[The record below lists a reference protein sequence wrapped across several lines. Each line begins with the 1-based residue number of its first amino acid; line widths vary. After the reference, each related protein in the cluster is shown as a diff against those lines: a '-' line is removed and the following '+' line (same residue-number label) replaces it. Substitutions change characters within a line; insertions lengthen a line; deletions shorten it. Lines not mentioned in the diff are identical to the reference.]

1 MAIVFVTGTDTGI
14 GKTVL
19 TALLTAHLRRS
30 GRDAVA
36 LKPASSGGRA
46 DARALRRA
54 GDAALTLEEVNPW
67 HFRAALAPPLAA
79 AREGRRLRLAEVTRH
94 VRAIATRH
102 EIVLVEGAGGWLSP
116 LTGDGDNRDALR
128 ALRARPLVVVPDRL
142 GAINQALLVHAALA
156 PRERRAALWVLVAPH
171 RERMVHRL
179 NRAFLR
185 ARLGS
190 RRVFLLPF
198 LDRRAGTPGAA
209 QRTLVALARALVSH
223 PSR

>member
-1 MAIVFVTGTDTGI
+1 MIFVTGTDTGI

-36 LKPASSGGRA
+36 LKPASSGSRA
-46 DARALRRA
+46 DARALHRA
-54 GDAALTLEEVNPW
+54 GDGALSLEEVNPW

-79 AREGRRLRLAEVTRH
+79 AREGRRLGLADVRRH
-94 VRAIATRH
+94 VRAVAARH
-102 EIVLVEGAGGWLSP
+102 ELVLVEGAGGWLSP
-116 LTGDGDNRDALR
+116 LTEDGDNRDLLR

-142 GAINQALLVHAALA
+142 GAINQALLVHAALS
-156 PRERRAALWVLVAPH
+156 PREQREALWVLVGPR
-171 RERMVHRL
+171 REQAVHRL

-190 RRVFLLPF
+190 GRVFLLPF
-198 LDRRAGTPGAA
+198 LPRRAQPNRSAH
-209 QRTLVALARALVSH
+209 RTLAELARALAGH